1 MEGKFFEADGHSEDW
16 SRDAYRPPNSLLP
29 CARGPTLIGKFGIL
43 PLNVTLGGC
52 EEYGQ
57 KLNQSILG

>member
-16 SRDAYRPPNSLLP
+16 SRLTRCIEASKLST
-29 CARGPTLIGKFGIL
+29 AIGPTLIGKFGIL